1 VPPLNLNSRTVTF
14 TMWIYPGADG
24 IGASTGLL
32 MNRNG
37 SDAAG
42 LGFGSNLRTNGQ
54 GTVMAELGYA
64 WSTNSAAASGW
75 HSGLYPVAG
84 VWNFVALVI
93 TNNSTTMYLYYCS
106 SDENG
111 ATTNLLKAVLNNV
124 TNTSEA
130 FGGGTTWIGSDNWS
144 NGPQLQRFHDEV
156 AGVYQLHD

>member
-37 SDAAG
+37 SDGA
-42 LGFGSNLRTNGQ
+42 GFGFVLTCGRMPG
-54 GTVMAELGYA
+54 
-64 WSTNSAAASGW
+64 NSHGRV
-75 HSGLYPVAG
+75 GLYLEHQQRGYFWLALRFVSHCR

-111 ATTNLLKAVLNNV
+111 ATTNLFKAVNNASI
-124 TNTSEA
+124 NASEA
-130 FGGGTTWIGSDNWS
+130 FGGGTTGLAVITLAISAPSTVPLTKWRCS
-144 NGPQLQRFHDEV
+144 PMP
-156 AGVYQLHD
+156 